1 MKFRIGYGY
10 DLHRLVTGR
19 PLIIGGIEIPFKMG
33 LDGHSDADVLLHSIT
48 DAMLGALA
56 LGDIGTYF
64 PDTDPVWKGADS
76 SNLLKSVDQMIRE
89 REWVIQNIDSTIIAE
104 LPKFNPHIAEIRQSI
119 AEILGMEFSNISVK
133 ATTNEKLGYIGNGE
147 GIAAHTVI
155 LLMSDER

>member
-19 PLIIGGIEIPFKMG
+19 PLIVGGIEVPFKKG
-33 LDGHSDADVLLHSIT
+33 LAGHSDADVLLHSIT

-64 PDTDPVWKGADS
+64 PDTDPVWEGADS
-76 SNLLKSVDQMIRE
+76 SKLLKRVHQMIRE
-89 REWVIQNIDSTIIAE
+89 RKWVIQNIDSTIIAE
-104 LPKFNPHIAEIRQSI
+104 LPKFNPHVADIRKSI
-119 AEILGMEFSNISVK
+119 ANMLGMEFSNISVK

-147 GIAAHTVI
+147 GIAAHAVI

>member
-19 PLIIGGIEIPFKMG
+19 PLIVGGVEVPFKKG
-33 LDGHSDADVLLHSIT
+33 LAGHSDADVLLHSIT

-64 PDTDPVWKGADS
+64 PDTDPVWEGADS
-76 SNLLKSVDQMIRE
+76 SKLLKRVHQMIRE
-89 REWVIQNIDSTIIAE
+89 RKWVIQNIDSTIIAE
-104 LPKFNPHIAEIRQSI
+104 LPKFNPHVADIRKSI
-119 AEILGMEFSNISVK
+119 ANMLGMEFSNISVK

-147 GIAAHTVI
+147 GIAAHAVI

>member
-64 PDTDPVWKGADS
+64 PDTDPVWKGTDS

>member
-19 PLIIGGIEIPFKMG
+19 PLIVGGIEVPFKKG
-33 LDGHSDADVLLHSIT
+33 LAGHSDADVLLHSIT

-64 PDTDPVWKGADS
+64 PDTDPVWEGADS
-76 SNLLKSVDQMIRE
+76 SKLLKGVHQMIRE
-89 REWVIQNIDSTIIAE
+89 RKWVIQNIDSTIIAE
-104 LPKFNPHIAEIRQSI
+104 LPKFNPHVADIRKSI
-119 AEILGMEFSNISVK
+119 ASMLGMEFSNISVK

-147 GIAAHTVI
+147 GIAAHAVI

>member
-19 PLIIGGIEIPFKMG
+19 PLIVGGIEVPFKKG
-33 LDGHSDADVLLHSIT
+33 LAGHSDADVLLHSIT

-64 PDTDPVWKGADS
+64 PDTDPVWEGADS
-76 SNLLKSVDQMIRE
+76 SKLLKGVHQMIRE
-89 REWVIQNIDSTIIAE
+89 RKWVIQNIDSTIIAE
-104 LPKFNPHIAEIRQSI
+104 LPKFNPHVADIRKSI
-119 AEILGMEFSNISVK
+119 ANMLGMEFSNISVK

-147 GIAAHTVI
+147 GIAAHAVI